1 MSWSTHP
8 NTHSCA
14 DLLTYLVVSQLVRHR
29 ITGKWLTAK
38 HSVESTHLW
47 MAVNGRLDLLA
58 RVSLA
63 SCAQELAEQLLQ
75 VSKVE
80 FDAKTLVAAFADS
93 GRLNYRSPAVAEVRH
108 ACMTRIT
115 FGVDWFNGWPRG
127 DADLAAGRTSHRK
140 R

>member
-1 MSWSTHP
+1 MSWSTQP

-29 ITGKWLTAK
+29 LTGKWLTTK

-47 MAVNGRLDLLA
+47 MAMNGRLDLLA

-63 SCAQELAEQLLQ
+63 SRAQALAEQLLQ

-80 FDAKTLVAAFADS
+80 FDAKTLVTAFVDS

-108 ACMTRIT
+108 ACMARIRLGLDS
-115 FGVDWFNGWPRG
+115 FSGWPRS